1 MPSSSDVR
9 RPFLVERA
17 HRENFGSSELQLCT
31 LKGNVVFGG
40 RKEGVWADDIYNS
53 RTDARN
59 GTGHLELLAVPISIC
74 RIIDGEQ
81 SFLGHIYWGGGSGAR

>member
-40 RKEGVWADDIYNS
+40 RKEG
-53 RTDARN
+53 
-59 GTGHLELLAVPISIC
+59 G
-74 RIIDGEQ
+74 DGE
-81 SFLGHIYWGGGSGAR
+81 GGREGREGGGGGGG